1 MIFGIEALDTVKDL
15 SRKLVTILK
24 QIVNRIEKLENAPD
38 APTPID
44 YQPQIDA
51 IDVDLTANIL
61 KQDAEKL
68 IQIVAVQRTFKTT
81 SGNADI
87 VAADA
92 SVGAVNAWID
102 RQIKYAS
109 QTPNSTSYFIHDA
122 TNNRI
127 YMAKPGRFEV
137 FFETHAHRT
146 NFWQVAAEYRP
157 PSGSYT
163 FKQVKGRTTTTNAAV
178 GNEEHVASSF
188 ILDIPPGREGG
199 YVYLLQWAETNTT
212 NFRYG
217 VWYCMGNAE
226 APYNYVDT
234 CTLKITLIEDL

>member
-1 MIFGIEALDTVKDL
+1 MKFGIEALDNVKDL

-24 QIVNRIEKLENAPD
+24 QIVNRIEKLESVD
-38 APTPID
+38 PTPVPID
-44 YQPQIDA
+44 FQPQIDT
-51 IDVDLTANIL
+51 INTNLTAFNI

-81 SGNADI
+81 AGNGDI
-87 VAADA
+87 PASDS
-92 SVGAVNAWID
+92 SVGPVNAWVD
-102 RQIKYAS
+102 RHIKYAS

-122 TNNRI
+122 ALNRI
-127 YMAKPGRFEV
+127 YMAKPGRYEV

-157 PSGSYT
+157 PSGPYT

-178 GNEEHVASSF
+178 GNEEHVASAF

-199 YVYLLQWAETNTT
+199 HMYLLQWAETNTT

-217 VWYCMGNAE
+217 VWYCMGNSV